1 MKNFLS
7 SIFTLTF
14 LTSTALTSTACL
26 KTKEQTRNP
35 HKTEIIEVNTSSK
48 TPKRPNP
55 AQTAQTAQT
64 EDIKKE
70 IQKTRT
76 TQAIKNTK
84 QEKTLKEK
92 RKAMSDS
99 NTLNI
104 QLKDGTV
111 KVKLRP
117 DLAPKHVERIKTLTE
132 QGFYDGL
139 KFHRVID
146 GFMAQTGDPN
156 GDGTGGSELPDL
168 KAEFSN
174 APFKRGVLGMARSQS
189 PHSANSQFFIMFA
202 ESPHLNGQYTVFGEV
217 TEGMDLVDKIKKGPS
232 HLNGSVSNPDVMI
245 KVTLGK

>member
-55 AQTAQTAQT
+55 AQTAQT

-104 QLKDGTV
+104 QLKDGT
-111 KVKLRP
+111 R
-117 DLAPKHVERIKTLTE
+117 
-132 QGFYDGL
+132 
-139 KFHRVID
+139 
-146 GFMAQTGDPN
+146 
-156 GDGTGGSELPDL
+156 
-168 KAEFSN
+168 
-174 APFKRGVLGMARSQS
+174 
-189 PHSANSQFFIMFA
+189 
-202 ESPHLNGQYTVFGEV
+202 
-217 TEGMDLVDKIKKGPS
+217 EG
-232 HLNGSVSNPDVMI
+232 
-245 KVTLGK
+245 